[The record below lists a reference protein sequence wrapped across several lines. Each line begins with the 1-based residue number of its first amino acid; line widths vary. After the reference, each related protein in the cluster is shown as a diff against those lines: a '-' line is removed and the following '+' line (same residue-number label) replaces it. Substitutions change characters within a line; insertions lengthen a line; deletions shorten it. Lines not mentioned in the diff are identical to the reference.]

1 MQLAELA
8 ARLDAELLD
17 EPAAGRLVD
26 LQRVGLAAGAVE
38 GEHELAAQALL
49 QRMLGGEGFQL
60 ADQLGVLA
68 EREVGLDALCQAVE
82 ARLLQAGDLRLGEG
96 LVAEVGQRRA
106 RATSRAPRAVA
117 RAAAA
122 ASPAASC
129 RVPSAW
135 ASANRVASSC
145 SGSISSA

>member
-1 MQLAELA
+1 
-8 ARLDAELLD
+8 
-17 EPAAGRLVD
+17 
-26 LQRVGLAAGAVE
+26 
-38 GEHELAAQALL
+38 
-49 QRMLGGEGFQL
+49 MLGRERFQL

-82 ARLLQAGDLRLGEG
+82 ARLLQAGDLGLGEG

-106 RATSRAPRAVA
+106 APHRERLAQSG
-117 RAAAA
+117 AAADV
-122 ASPAASC
+122 SPAASR

-145 SGSISSA
+145 SGSISIR